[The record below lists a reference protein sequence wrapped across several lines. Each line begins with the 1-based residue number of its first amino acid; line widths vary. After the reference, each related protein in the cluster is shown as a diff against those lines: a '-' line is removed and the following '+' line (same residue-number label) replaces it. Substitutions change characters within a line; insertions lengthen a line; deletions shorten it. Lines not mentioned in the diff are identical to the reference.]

1 MNLPVSRADV
11 LRSSAFAHARDAAT
25 GALLSRRT
33 GSHWTGELS
42 SSALSTATA
51 IAALRL
57 IDHRGVTAAHT
68 GRIAAGEAWLATT
81 QLADGSWG
89 DTAASPGNLSTTLLC
104 WSVLAALAEARGS
117 ASGIVDRAAAWITTK
132 AGGTDRATLAAAL
145 ERIYGR
151 DKTFSVPILVH
162 TALCGRLGDPDDP
175 ATWRVIPQLP
185 FELAALPQAWFRI
198 VDMQVVSYALPAL
211 IAIGQVRHARA
222 PAWPPL
228 KTLRDV
234 AVAPTLRTLRAI
246 QPAGGGYLE
255 ATPLTSFVTMSLAGM
270 NLPAHPVAVEGVAFL
285 VASQRADGSWPIDTN
300 LATWC
305 TTLSI
310 GALAAGGKL
319 ADRLDGGERAAVRD
333 WLLGQQWNRVHPYT
347 GAAPGGW
354 AWTDLPGGVPDAD
367 DTSGGLLALAAL
379 EAAEN
384 RQLPDSIRAAA
395 RNALGWLVNLANRDG
410 GTPTFCRG
418 WGRLPFD
425 TSCPDITAHVLRAA
439 EAWAALD
446 TAGQTPRATRSLA
459 AARRYLAAT
468 QRADGAW
475 WPLWFGNQA
484 HPEQA
489 NPAYG
494 TAKVVRATRDRRGA
508 EWLLAAQGPDGGIT
522 SAPGIEATIEETAV
536 AVEALAE
543 VAELAADRELAA
555 RAMVAV
561 GRGLEWLITHTDGG
575 RRFPA
580 APIGLYFAK
589 LWYDEELYPLT
600 FTVTAFE
607 RAARLLESPAHQPDT
622 PPRNA

>member
-1 MNLPVSRADV
+1 MSLPVPPSHV
-11 LRSSAFAHARDAAT
+11 LRSSAFAKSRAAAT
-25 GALLSRRT
+25 GHLLARRS

-42 SSALSTATA
+42 SSALATATA
-51 IAALRL
+51 IGALRL
-57 IDHRGVTAAHT
+57 IDKRLGRAAHAT
-68 GRIAAGEAWLATT
+68 RIAAGEAWLAAT
-81 QLADGSWG
+81 QLPDGSWG
-89 DTAASPGNLSTTLLC
+89 DTSASPGNLSTTLLC
-104 WSVLAALAEARGS
+104 WSVLAALAETRGLPS
-117 ASGIVDRAAAWITTK
+117 AAVDGAAAWITTT

-145 ERIYGR
+145 TRIYGR

-162 TALCGRLGDPDDP
+162 TALCGRLGDPEDP
-175 ATWRVIPQLP
+175 STWRVIPQLP
-185 FELAALPQAWFRI
+185 FELAALPQSWFRL
-198 VDMQVVSYALPAL
+198 VDLQVVSYALPAL

-222 PAWPPL
+222 PAWRPL
-228 KTLRDV
+228 AKLRDL

-246 QPAGGGYLE
+246 QPAGGGFLE

-270 NLPAHPVAVEGVAFL
+270 DQAEHPVAVEGVAFL
-285 VASQRADGSWPIDTN
+285 VASQRSDGSWPIDTN

-305 TTLSI
+305 TTLSV

-319 ADRLDGGERAAVRD
+319 ADHLDRGERGAARD
-333 WLLGQQWNRVHPYT
+333 WLLEQQWNRVHPYT

-379 EAAEN
+379 EGAES
-384 RQLPDSIRAAA
+384 RTLPDGIRLAA

-439 EAWAALD
+439 EAWTPLD
-446 TAGQTPRATRSLA
+446 APGQAPRTARALA

-494 TAKVVRATRDRRGA
+494 TAKVVRATRNSRGT
-508 EWLLAAQGPDGGIT
+508 EWLLAAQAPDGGIA

-543 VAELAADRELAA
+543 VAERAADREVAG
-555 RAMVAV
+555 RALVAV
-561 GRGLEWLITHTDGG
+561 GRGLEWLISHTDGG
-575 RRFPA
+575 ERFPA

-589 LWYDEELYPLT
+589 LWYDEALYPLA

-607 RAARLLESPAHQPDT
+607 RAARLLDN
-622 PPRNA
+622 PPSGHSS

>member
-1 MNLPVSRADV
+1 MNRPTSSPVAI
-11 LRSSAFAHARDAAT
+11 LRSAEFAHARRMSVERLLATRGAA
-25 GALLSRRT
+25 G
-33 GSHWTGELS
+33 HWIGRLS

-57 IDHRGVTAAHT
+57 VDEHGGTGAHQA
-68 GRIAAGEAWLATT
+68 RIGAGARWLAAT
-81 QLADGSWG
+81 QLPDGSWG
-89 DTAASPGNLSTTLLC
+89 DTVASPGNLSTTILC
-104 WSVLAALAEARGS
+104 WSVLAALE
-117 ASGIVDRAAAWITTK
+117 ASGGPPSAVVERAAGWIGAR
-132 AGGTDRATLAAAL
+132 AGGTDPAALAAAL
-145 ERIYGR
+145 ARIYGR

-162 TALCGRLGDPDDP
+162 TALCGRLGDVHDR
-175 ATWRVIPQLP
+175 ATWRSIPQLP
-185 FELAALPQAWFRI
+185 FELASLPQSWFRL

-222 PAWPPL
+222 RGLPPMSM
-228 KTLRDV
+228 LRDL

-270 NLPAHPVAVEGVAFL
+270 GLTKHPVAVEGVAFL
-285 VASQRADGSWPIDTN
+285 VASQRADGAWPIDTN

-305 TTLSI
+305 TTLSV

-319 ADRLDGGERAAVRD
+319 SDHLDSGERAAVRD
-333 WLLGQQWNRVHPYT
+333 WLLEQQWNRVHPYT

-379 EAAEN
+379 EAAES
-384 RQLPDSIRAAA
+384 RPLPDAIRGAA
-395 RNALGWLVNLANRDG
+395 RGALVWLVNLANRDG

-439 EAWAALD
+439 AAWTALD
-446 TAGQTPRATRSLA
+446 AAGVSSQTTRALA
-459 AARRYLAAT
+459 AGRRYLAAT
-468 QRADGAW
+468 QRADGDW
-475 WPLWFGNQA
+475 WPLWFGNQS

-494 TAKVVRATRDRRGA
+494 TAKVVRATLDGRGA
-508 EWLLAAQGPDGGIT
+508 EWLLAAQAAEGGIP
-522 SAPGIEATIEETAV
+522 SAPGLGATIEETAV

-543 VAELAADRELAA
+543 VAEHATDRDLAG
-555 RAMVAV
+555 RALVAV
-561 GRGLEWLITHTDGG
+561 GRGLEWLIAHTDGG
-575 RRFPA
+575 TIFPA
-580 APIGLYFAK
+580 SPIGLYFAK
-589 LWYDEELYPLT
+589 LWYDEAIYPLA

-607 RAARLLESPAHQPDT
+607 RASRLLEN
-622 PPRNA
+622 PRSGHGG

>member
-1 MNLPVSRADV
+1 MSPGIPASHILNA
-11 LRSSAFAHARDAAT
+11 SAFASARSAAT
-25 GALLSRRT
+25 IALLSRRT

-51 IAALRL
+51 IASLRL
-57 IDHRGVTAAHT
+57 IDKRRGATTHV
-68 GRIAAGEAWLATT
+68 GRIAAGEAWLART
-81 QLADGSWG
+81 QLPDGSWG
-89 DTAASPGNLSTTLLC
+89 DTAKSPGNLSTTLLC
-104 WSVLAALAEARGS
+104 WSVLAALAEARGLPS
-117 ASGIVDRAAAWITTK
+117 AVVDRAAAWIGTK
-132 AGGTDRATLAAAL
+132 AGGTDRATLAGAL
-145 ERIYGR
+145 ARIYGR
-151 DKTFSVPILVH
+151 DRTFSVPILVH
-162 TALCGRLGDPDDP
+162 TALCGRLGDPEDP

-185 FELAALPQAWFRI
+185 FELAALPQASFRL
-198 VDMQVVSYALPAL
+198 VDLQVVSYALPAL

-222 PAWPPL
+222 PGWPPL
-228 KTLRDV
+228 RTLRDL

-270 NLPAHPVAVEGVAFL
+270 DLAEHPVAVEGVAFL
-285 VASQRADGSWPIDTN
+285 VASQRADGAWPIDTN

-310 GALAAGGKL
+310 GALATGGKL
-319 ADRLDGGERAAVRD
+319 SDHLDGGERAAVRD
-333 WLLGQQWNRVHPYT
+333 WLLEQQWNRVHPYT

-379 EAAEN
+379 EAAEG
-384 RQLPDSIRAAA
+384 RPLPDSIRAAA
-395 RNALGWLVNLANRDG
+395 RSALGWLVDLANRDG

-439 EAWAALD
+439 EAWTAIDA
-446 TAGQTPRATRSLA
+446 AGQSPRTARALA

-475 WPLWFGNQA
+475 WPLWFGNQT

-508 EWLLAAQGPDGGIT
+508 EWLLAAQSPDGGIA
-522 SAPGIEATIEETAV
+522 SAPGIDTTIEETAV

-543 VAELAADRELAA
+543 VAEHAADRELAG
-555 RAMVAV
+555 RALVAV
-561 GRGLEWLITHTDGG
+561 GRGLEWLIEHTDGG
-575 RRFPA
+575 KVFPA

-589 LWYDEELYPLT
+589 LWYDEALYPLV

-607 RAARLLESPAHQPDT
+607 RAARLLENTAS
-622 PPRNA
+622 RYSG